1 MSHEKQLVYFSL
13 FGAHLLHVFT
23 CTNHLCFHV
32 EHLFICILAYVI
44 KYYNH
49 TYTRS
54 QRSCMHKFKQSLTSV
69 HVSSHAWNFTPLL
82 FTVFSVFLLLS
93 FCVPISLLIRFLLFL
108 FLFCYSST
116 FYWHLSSI
124 LPLFNLFTTLLNK
137 ASHFFTHDTY
147 TRQIHVINFLSIV
160 HLFLLSQSNNFWV
173 RF

>member
-1 MSHEKQLVYFSL
+1 MSHEKQLVYFAL

-54 QRSCMHKFKQSLTSV
+54 QRSYMHKFKQSLTSV

-82 FTVFSVFLLLS
+82 FTVFSVFCCCL
-93 FCVPISLLIRFLLFL
+93 FVFLYLFL
-108 FLFCYSST
+108 SAFYCSYFFSVIHQLSTDTFPLYFLCSIYLRHYLTKHLT
-116 FYWHLSSI
+116 F
-124 LPLFNLFTTLLNK
+124 
-137 ASHFFTHDTY
+137 SHMTHIQDKY
-147 TRQIHVINFLSIV
+147 TS
-160 HLFLLSQSNNFWV
+160 
-173 RF
+173 